1 MNPISLFKKASY
13 FKLMLNSPLKQS
25 TVEELV
31 SKYPFKRCKENQLL
45 SMGFKHPL
53 DSTSEEAYS
62 YAVGDWII
70 LTIQIE
76 EKSIS
81 SSEVNYEVHEIVSEI
96 QKKEVRKVTKE
107 EKEEIKENI
116 FAEKAKTAPSVFSSV
131 NIAFD
136 NYGNLLLNTTS
147 SKILDRANELLLR
160 VLQNNATDIIDGFSN
175 DFPMAST
182 KILRESNGEFPN
194 ELLLSIGEKGEGKNG
209 GKKISF
215 SKIVS
220 DDENILSML
229 KGYDLEITK
238 LEIYYTYKDYP
249 LISFISSKGVESFKL
264 SDELSDYISEQSED
278 AGNPEEEFDVEFN
291 IYLDILRDFHK
302 EYFAFLKKIIPFSK
316 ADYNIVEK
324 RFEDAKEF
332 LDFVSNKG

>member
-1 MNPISLFKKASY
+1 MNPVSLFKKTSY
-13 FKLMLNSPLKQS
+13 FKLMLSDEIRQS

-76 EKSIS
+76 EKSVS
-81 SSEVNYEVHEIVSEI
+81 SSEVNYEVHEIVSNI
-96 QKKEVRKVTKE
+96 QKKEVRKVTKD
-107 EKEEIKENI
+107 EKEEIKEKI

-131 NIAFD
+131 NIAID
-136 NYGNLLLNTTS
+136 NYGNLILNTIS
-147 SKILDRANELLLR
+147 SKIIDRANELLLR
-160 VLQNNATDIIDGFSN
+160 VLKEQATDFIDGFSN
-175 DFPMAST
+175 DLPMAAT
-182 KILRESNGEFPN
+182 KILREKNGEFPS
-194 ELLLSIGEKGEGKNG
+194 ELLLSIGERGEGKNG

-215 SKIVS
+215 NEILS

-238 LEIYYTYKDYP
+238 LEIYYDYKNYP
-249 LISFISSKGVESFKL
+249 LKAFVSSKGVESIKL
-264 SDELSDYISEQSED
+264 SDELSDYISEQSES
-278 AGNPEEEFDVEFN
+278 AGTAEEAFDVEFN
-291 IYLDILRDFHK
+291 VYLDILREFHK

-324 RFEDAKEF
+324 KFDNVKDF
-332 LDFVSNKG
+332 LDFVSNK

>member
-1 MNPISLFKKASY
+1 MNPVSLFKKTSY
-13 FKLMLNSPLKQS
+13 FKLMLNSKIRQS
-25 TVEELV
+25 TIEELV

-76 EKSIS
+76 EKVIS
-81 SSEVNYEVHEIVSEI
+81 SSEVNYEVHEIVSDI
-96 QKKEVRKVTKE
+96 QKREVRKITKD
-107 EKEEIKENI
+107 EKEEIKEKI
-116 FAEKAKTAPSVFSSV
+116 FAEKAKTAPSSFSSV
-131 NIAFD
+131 NMAID
-136 NYGNLLLNTTS
+136 DYGNLLLNTTS
-147 SKILDRANELLLR
+147 KKIIDRANELLLR
-160 VLQNNATDIIDGFSN
+160 VLKDHVSDFVDGFSN
-175 DFPMAST
+175 DFPMAAT
-182 KILRESNGEFPN
+182 KILRDSSGEFPS

-215 SKIVS
+215 NKIVS

-238 LEIYYTYKDYP
+238 LEIYYTFKDFP
-249 LISFISSKGVESFKL
+249 LVAFVSNKGIESFKL

-278 AGNPEEEFDVEFN
+278 AGNPEEEFDVELNVYLN
-291 IYLDILRDFHK
+291 IIREFHK
-302 EYFAFLKKIIPFSK
+302 EYFSFLKKIIPFSK
-316 ADYNIVEK
+316 AEYNIVEK
-324 RFEDAKEF
+324 KFEDAKEF
-332 LDFVSNKG
+332 LEFVSNKG

>member
-1 MNPISLFKKASY
+1 MNPVSLFKKASY
-13 FKLMLNSPLKQS
+13 FKLMINNPLKQS
-25 TVEELV
+25 TIEELV

-81 SSEVNYEVHEIVSEI
+81 SSEVNYEVHEIVTDI
-96 QKKEVRKVTKE
+96 QKREVRKVTKE
-107 EKEEIKENI
+107 EKDEIKEKV

-131 NIAFD
+131 NIAVD
-136 NYGNLLLNTTS
+136 NYGNLILNTTS
-147 SKILDRANELLLR
+147 GKIIDRANELLLR
-160 VLQNNATDIIDGFSN
+160 VLQEYTTDIIDGFSN

-182 KILRESNGEFPN
+182 KILRENGGGFPSD
-194 ELLLSIGEKGEGKNG
+194 LFLSIGEKGEGKNG

-249 LISFISSKGVESFKL
+249 LIAFVSSKGIESFKL

-278 AGNPEEEFDVEFN
+278 AGTPEEEFDVEFN
-291 IYLDILRDFHK
+291 VYLDIIREFHK

-316 ADYNIVEK
+316 ADYNVVEK
-324 RFEDAKEF
+324 RFGDAKEF
-332 LDFVSNKG
+332 LDFVSNK